1 EPQPL
6 AVRLLQRRLS
16 PYSKDDIRY
25 VPTVQESIDRLKKVT
40 RDQIVKIYNDQL
52 GAQAGELVVIGDFD
66 PESTSKQVQE
76 LLGDWKAKGSY
87 KRIERP
93 AKTDVKGGKEQILTP
108 DKKNAIYVASHMLAM
123 KDTDAD
129 FPALRIASYLF
140 GEGALSSRL

>member
-1 EPQPL
+1 ELEFFLQTKRENLPAVLQLLGEILREPTFPAGELDILKRSGLTALQKQLTEPQPL

-93 AKTDVKGGKEQILTP
+93 AKTDV
-108 DKKNAIYVASHMLAM
+108 
-123 KDTDAD
+123 
-129 FPALRIASYLF
+129 
-140 GEGALSSRL
+140 